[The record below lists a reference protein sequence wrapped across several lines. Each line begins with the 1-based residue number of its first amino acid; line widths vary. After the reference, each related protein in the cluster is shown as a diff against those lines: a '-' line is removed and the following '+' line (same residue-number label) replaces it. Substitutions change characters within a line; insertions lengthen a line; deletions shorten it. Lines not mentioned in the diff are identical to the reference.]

1 VFLETTNS
9 FEILFDET
17 HWSFQLVGKD
27 FILKKSSIPPQLSA
41 VIQNVSFNIDW
52 EDFSADL
59 KSNYPDI
66 VKVVRLKNRKLQDL
80 KSVKVRNEILEQEFI
95 TIANT

>member
-1 VFLETTNS
+1 VLVFVETTNS
-9 FEILFDET
+9 FEVLFDET
-17 HWSFQLVGKD
+17 HWPSQLVGKD
-27 FILKKSSIPPQLSA
+27 FTLKKPSIPPQLLA

-52 EDFSADL
+52 EDFTADL

-80 KSVKVRNEILEQEFI
+80 KLVKIEPM
-95 TIANT
+95 